1 LPRLSERTRSAL
13 QNPIR
18 AGTVAAVAAVV
29 VLLTVAALVFTN
41 ASSSKSLIDD
51 AQILR
56 SAEAAL
62 GANDIALKAL
72 TQAVL
77 LAEDELFGV
86 ADKATVSISVAEAER
101 TTTELDQASS
111 TLQALLAEPGPL
123 EQATEA
129 AVETSSEV
137 IVLIND
143 DRVEDAGE
151 LLAGPAKT
159 RSEALRDTLSIQRD
173 ETASALADADRV
185 TGILVSIARYVLAL
199 LIPGV
204 AILAYRFM
212 ARRQLR
218 FAEVELDARLD
229 AEHEVVRAKDEFIA
243 NISHELRTPLTS
255 IFGFSELLLEQ
266 GLVDPEMTTELIG
279 VINTESGELTRLV
292 EDLLTS
298 AQAEANSL
306 TFQVEAVSIPA
317 ELDAVVLQLSRAGLS
332 ATTDCDD
339 ALALGDPL
347 RVRQVLRN
355 LVSNAQRHGGQDIR
369 VTGYVRGGAYE
380 LSIEDDGPGVSPD
393 IAPRLFSR
401 FVHLGEAP
409 LTTGSIG
416 LGLAVVKILVDGM
429 NGTVRYERS
438 DGWTRFIV
446 RLPLAATQDRNVIES
461 HPQELSDEVA

>member
-1 LPRLSERTRSAL
+1 MPPLSERTRSAL

-29 VLLTVAALVFTN
+29 ILLTVAALVFTN
-41 ASSSKSLIDD
+41 ASSSKSLIED

-62 GANDIALKAL
+62 GANDVALKAL

-86 ADKATVSISVAEAER
+86 ADKATVSISVTEAER
-101 TTTELDQASS
+101 TIARLNQEAL
-111 TLQALLAEPGPL
+111 TLQALLAQPGPL
-123 EQATEA
+123 KQATEA
-129 AVETSSEV
+129 TVETSSEV
-137 IVLIND
+137 VVLINEG
-143 DRVEDAGE
+143 RVEDAGE

-159 RSEALRDTLSIQRD
+159 RFEALRDTLSIQRD
-173 ETASALADADRV
+173 ETASALADADQV
-185 TGILVSIARYVLAL
+185 TGVLVGIARYVLAL

-339 ALALGDPL
+339 APALGDPL

-369 VTGYVRGGAYE
+369 VTGHVRGGAYE
-380 LSIEDDGPGVSPD
+380 LSIEDDGPGVPPE

-429 NGTVRYERS
+429 NGTVRYERA
-438 DGWTRFIV
+438 D
-446 RLPLAATQDRNVIES
+446 
-461 HPQELSDEVA
+461 